1 MAAYATS
8 TDVKQYLGIN
18 STLTGD
24 DTLITALI
32 LRAQTAIDTHTHRTF
47 SSTAAA
53 TRRFTVGLDTFDG
66 VLWFDEDIYSVSTV
80 KTNADSTAPVTVA
93 STEYVTLPRNRTPY
107 YGIKLRSD
115 ADVEWDYADAP
126 EMGITVAGRW
136 AYSATPPAD
145 IKHACVRLASYY
157 YQQKDAQVY
166 DVTAMPDAGVITVP
180 QGVPADVKEIL
191 KPYVKKDVS
200 VIVAG

>member
-32 LRAQTAIDTHTHRTF
+32 LRAQTAIETHTHRTF
-47 SSTAAA
+47 SSTGVT
-53 TRRFTVGLDTFDG
+53 TRRFTVGMDTDG
-66 VLWFDEDIYSVSTV
+66 STLWFDEDLASVSTV
-80 KTNADSTAPVTVA
+80 KTNADSTAPTTVA
-93 STEYVTLPRNRTPY
+93 STEYVTLPRNETPY
-107 YGIKLRSD
+107 YGIRLRSD
-115 ADVEWDYADAP
+115 ASPEWDYADAP
-126 EMGITVAGRW
+126 EMGITVAGKW
-136 AYSATPPAD
+136 GYSTTPPAD

-157 YQQKDAQVY
+157 YQQKDAQVF

-180 QGVPADVKEIL
+180 VGIPADVKMIL
-191 KPYVKKDVS
+191 QPYVKAGIS
-200 VIVAG
+200 VAVLG